1 MQEKLK
7 NRPAREILEDFAKNL
22 GLEVS
27 VERLDTFGMST
38 CLRLKSSC
46 SYAYVL
52 DKDPLRRAFCGWG
65 FDDSDAADDALDG
78 ILHASMIYW
87 LVSDDNTIRFAEVD
101 LSSICTVEELAIAVD
116 LGSLRRTSR
125 QYLASDQDLLSK
137 QVWR

>member
-27 VERLDTFGMST
+27 VKRLDTFGMST

-52 DKDPLRRAFCGWG
+52 DKDPFRRTFCGWG
-65 FDDSDAADDALDG
+65 FDETDASDDALDC
-78 ILHASMIYW
+78 ILSTSMIYW
-87 LVSDDNTIRFAEVD
+87 LVSDENTIKFAEVD

-116 LGSLRRTSR
+116 LGSLRRSSR
-125 QYLASDQDLLSK
+125 QFFASDKDLLSK
-137 QVWR
+137 QV